1 MKKWIALLLLAASA
15 GTYAE
20 HPAVEQRQQLFE
32 QIDEQSDYLETLLDD
47 KEWQQAEATALQ
59 LQQKVQRLVTLF
71 PPESAGQGRSRQ
83 RVWRHWEEFQHQLEQ
98 WQADYRA
105 VAAAA
110 VGAMRDEA
118 ALDRATSACRSCHR
132 KYRSFW

>member
-59 LQQKVQRLVTLF
+59 LQQKVQRLVMLF

-83 RVWRHWEEFQHQLEQ
+83 EFQHQLEQ